1 VSSCGDFLAATALVL
16 ELQQRGAG
24 GFAVA
29 AVLIAAAA
37 PPVLLVRWTGRLAD
51 RVDSRLLLVTTGLA
65 QAAACVALA
74 FASGPVEI
82 IALVSVLAAGLA
94 VTQPCLSALL
104 PSMVPADDLP
114 KAMALS
120 QTAGSLGLMLAP
132 ALGGLLMGR
141 FGLRLPLLADAGSY
155 LAIAAAGRLIR
166 TRRGVTSRPV
176 QRTRG
181 EADREV
187 RDEDR
192 GEAAARTRGAGNET
206 GSRTP
211 GGWGVRRDPL
221 VRAAVVL
228 VGAVVAAASLVN
240 VAEVFFI
247 RATLH
252 STASAYGLMDSVWV
266 SASVAGGWWVARR
279 RPSEARVARLLLAS
293 LTLTCLGVALMATVP
308 AVGWLAP
315 VSVLGGLGNGG
326 VNVAAAV
333 LLGRRVPAA
342 MRGRA
347 FAVFGA
353 VANGANVA
361 GLLLG
366 GVLLAV
372 VPVRAIIAAA
382 GLGGLAATAAF
393 ALPVLRATARER
405 AVARK
410 PDRANEPDQPPGRPP
425 EVDDRT
431 DGTGQVSAAPARRGR
446 QSRAAVT
453 MTGCRCEPSISTCI
467 CPPPTGW
474 TSAWRATS
482 RRPRPTSGRRCSGSR
497 WRNWP
502 PATATCGSRRSCWPG
517 TPRRPR
523 AGPGSPTRP
532 WPRPSTSTRTP
543 SPGWVRW
550 TRARARRPW
559 PR

>member
-1 VSSCGDFLAATALVL
+1 MSFTSQVRQSSWTDVYLASGARAVSSCGDFLAATALVL

-37 PPVLLVRWTGRLAD
+37 PPVLLVRWTGQLAD
-51 RVDSRLLLVTTGLA
+51 RADSRLLLVATGLA

-74 FASGPVEI
+74 FASGPAEI
-82 IALVSVLAAGLA
+82 IALVAVLAAGLA

-132 ALGGLLMGR
+132 ALGGLLVGR
-141 FGLRLPLLADAGSY
+141 FGLRVPLLADAGSY

-166 TRRGVTSRPV
+166 TRRGVPPRPA
-176 QRTRG
+176 QRTGG
-181 EADREV
+181 EAGPRP
-187 RDEDR
+187 R
-192 GEAAARTRGAGNET
+192 
-206 GSRTP
+206 

-228 VGAVVAAASLVN
+228 VGAVVVAASLVN

-252 STASAYGLMDSVWV
+252 STASAYGLMESVWV
-266 SASVAGGWWVARR
+266 SASIAGGWWVAHR
-279 RPSEARVARLLLAS
+279 RPSEPGVARLLLGS
-293 LTLTCLGVALMATVP
+293 LALTCLGVALMATVP

-372 VPVRAIIAAA
+372 VPVRAAIAAA

-393 ALPVLRATARER
+393 ALPVLRAIAREQ
-405 AVARK
+405 AAARE
-410 PDRANEPDQPPGRPP
+410 PAGPREVDNRANGTRRVSPGPHAGAAGAGRPL
-425 EVDDRT
+425 R
-431 DGTGQVSAAPARRGR
+431 
-446 QSRAAVT
+446 
-453 MTGCRCEPSISTCI
+453 
-467 CPPPTGW
+467 
-474 TSAWRATS
+474 
-482 RRPRPTSGRRCSGSR
+482 
-497 WRNWP
+497 
-502 PATATCGSRRSCWPG
+502 
-517 TPRRPR
+517 
-523 AGPGSPTRP
+523 
-532 WPRPSTSTRTP
+532 
-543 SPGWVRW
+543 
-550 TRARARRPW
+550 
-559 PR
+559 

>member
-1 VSSCGDFLAATALVL
+1 MRQSSWTDVYLASGARAVSSCGDFLAATALVL
-16 ELQQRGAG
+16 GLQQRGAG

-51 RVDSRLLLVTTGLA
+51 RADSRLLLVATGLA

-82 IALVSVLAAGLA
+82 IALVAVLAAGLA

-141 FGLRLPLLADAGSY
+141 FGLRVPLLADAGSY

-166 TRRGVTSRPV
+166 TRRGVAPRPV
-176 QRTRG
+176 SRTRSEADQGAWDQARSEAGPRARDVAQG
-181 EADREV
+181 EAGPR
-187 RDEDR
+187 
-192 GEAAARTRGAGNET
+192 
-206 GSRTP
+206 

-252 STASAYGLMDSVWV
+252 STASAYGLMESVWV
-266 SASVAGGWWVARR
+266 SASIAGGWWVARH
-279 RPSEARVARLLLAS
+279 RPSEPDVARLLLGS

-308 AVGWLAP
+308 AVGWLVP

-372 VPVRAIIAAA
+372 VPVRATIAAA

-393 ALPVLRATARER
+393 ALPVLRASARER
-405 AVARK
+405 ATARE
-410 PDRANEPDQPPGRPP
+410 PATAREADRASEPDQASEPDRQPGRSRGVA
-425 EVDDRT
+425 ERT
-431 DGTGQVSAAPARRGR
+431 DVTGQVSADRHAGAVGAGR
-446 QSRAAVT
+446 PLR
-453 MTGCRCEPSISTCI
+453 
-467 CPPPTGW
+467 
-474 TSAWRATS
+474 
-482 RRPRPTSGRRCSGSR
+482 
-497 WRNWP
+497 
-502 PATATCGSRRSCWPG
+502 
-517 TPRRPR
+517 
-523 AGPGSPTRP
+523 
-532 WPRPSTSTRTP
+532 
-543 SPGWVRW
+543 
-550 TRARARRPW
+550 
-559 PR
+559 

>member
-1 VSSCGDFLAATALVL
+1 MKDILRSMSFTSRVRQSSWTDVCLASGARAVSSCGDFLAATALVL

-37 PPVLLVRWTGRLAD
+37 PPVLLVRWTGRLVD
-51 RVDSRLLLVTTGLA
+51 RADSRLLLVATGLA
-65 QAAACVALA
+65 QAAVCVALA

-82 IALVSVLAAGLA
+82 IALVAVLAAGLA
-94 VTQPCLSALL
+94 VTQPCVSALL

-120 QTAGSLGLMLAP
+120 QTAGSLGMMLAP
-132 ALGGLLMGR
+132 ALGGLLVGQ
-141 FGLRLPLLADAGSY
+141 FGLRVPLLADAGSY

-166 TRRGVTSRPV
+166 TRRGVTPRPP
-176 QRTRG
+176 
-181 EADREV
+181 AP
-187 RDEDR
+187 
-192 GEAAARTRGAGNET
+192 ARSDVNVTT
-206 GSRTP
+206 GSLEQHRRRTDAP
-211 GGWGVRRDPL
+211 QGGWTVRRDPL
-221 VRAAVVL
+221 VRAAVIL

-252 STASAYGLMDSVWV
+252 STPSTYGLMESVWV
-266 SASVAGGWWVARR
+266 TASVAGGWWVARR
-279 RPSEARVARLLLAS
+279 RPSDPGLAVLLLGS
-293 LTLTCLGVALMATVP
+293 LAVTCLGVALMATVP

-353 VANGANVA
+353 VANGANVT

-372 VPVRAIIAAA
+372 VPVRAAIAAA

-393 ALPVLRATARER
+393 ALPVLRAIAREQ
-405 AVARK
+405 AAARK
-410 PDRANEPDQPPGRPP
+410 PDRAAEPEQVSELDQAGELDQASEPDRQRGGPP
-425 EVDDRT
+425 EVDNGT
-431 DGTGQVSAAPARRGR
+431 DGTRHVSAGR
-446 QSRAAVT
+446 
-453 MTGCRCEPSISTCI
+453 
-467 CPPPTGW
+467 
-474 TSAWRATS
+474 
-482 RRPRPTSGRRCSGSR
+482 
-497 WRNWP
+497 
-502 PATATCGSRRSCWPG
+502 
-517 TPRRPR
+517 
-523 AGPGSPTRP
+523 
-532 WPRPSTSTRTP
+532 
-543 SPGWVRW
+543 
-550 TRARARRPW
+550 RARAAGAGRPL
-559 PR
+559 R

>member
-1 VSSCGDFLAATALVL
+1 MYLASGARAVSSCGDFLAATALVL

-51 RVDSRLLLVTTGLA
+51 RADSRLLLVATGLA
-65 QAAACVALA
+65 QAAVCVALA
-74 FASGPVEI
+74 FASRPAEI
-82 IALVSVLAAGLA
+82 IALVAVLAAGLA

-120 QTAGSLGLMLAP
+120 QTAGYLGMMLAP

-141 FGLRLPLLADAGSY
+141 FGLRVPLLADAGSY

-166 TRRGVTSRPV
+166 TRRGVTNRSVKPAPDRMAVTTRAPE
-176 QRTRG
+176 QRDWAS
-181 EADREV
+181 EAVPE
-187 RDEDR
+187 E
-192 GEAAARTRGAGNET
+192 GGAARPEGDMGGDGASRAERNIGGEGAGREARNEA
-206 GSRTP
+206 RNQATP
-211 GGWGVRRDPL
+211 GARDGWAVRRDPL

-247 RATLH
+247 RDTLH
-252 STASAYGLMDSVWV
+252 STASVYGLMESVWV

-279 RPSEARVARLLLAS
+279 RPSDAGVARLLLGS
-293 LTLTCLGVALMATVP
+293 LALTCLGVALMATVP

-333 LLGRRVPAA
+333 LLGRRVPPA

-353 VANGANVA
+353 VASGANVA

-366 GVLLAV
+366 GVLIDV
-372 VPVRAIIAAA
+372 VPVRAAIAAA

-393 ALPVLRATARER
+393 GLPVLRAIAGERVTARN
-405 AVARK
+405 
-410 PDRANEPDQPPGRPP
+410 PDRASERDQASGRDQAS
-425 EVDDRT
+425 EHDQGSRAGQGELDNRIN
-431 DGTGQVSAAPARRGR
+431 GTGQVSPD
-446 QSRAAVT
+446 Q
-453 MTGCRCEPSISTCI
+453 
-467 CPPPTGW
+467 
-474 TSAWRATS
+474 
-482 RRPRPTSGRRCSGSR
+482 
-497 WRNWP
+497 
-502 PATATCGSRRSCWPG
+502 
-517 TPRRPR
+517 R
-523 AGPGSPTRP
+523 AGAAKPGRP
-532 WPRPSTSTRTP
+532 LR
-543 SPGWVRW
+543 
-550 TRARARRPW
+550 
-559 PR
+559 

>member
-1 VSSCGDFLAATALVL
+1 MRQSSWTDVYLASGARAVSSCGDFLAATALVL
-16 ELQQRGAG
+16 GLQQRGAG

-37 PPVLLVRWTGRLAD
+37 PAVLLVRWTGRLAD
-51 RVDSRLLLVTTGLA
+51 RVDSRLLLVATGLV
-65 QAAACVALA
+65 QAAVCVALA

-82 IALVSVLAAGLA
+82 IALVAVLAAGLA

-120 QTAGSLGLMLAP
+120 QTAGSFGLMIAP

-141 FGLRLPLLADAGSY
+141 FGLRVPLLADAGSY

-166 TRRGVTSRPV
+166 TRRGVTPRPV
-176 QRTRG
+176 QHTWS
-181 EADREV
+181 
-187 RDEDR
+187 
-192 GEAAARTRGAGNET
+192 GAGRGTRDGAQSEA
-206 GSRTP
+206 GPRAR

-221 VRAAVVL
+221 VWSAVVL
-228 VGAVVAAASLVN
+228 VGAVVAAASLLN

-252 STASAYGLMDSVWV
+252 STASAYGLMECVWV
-266 SASVAGGWWVARR
+266 SASVAGGWWVAHR
-279 RPSEARVARLLLAS
+279 RPSEAGVARLLLGS

-315 VSVLGGLGNGG
+315 VSVLGGVGNGG

-353 VANGANVA
+353 VANGANVS

-393 ALPVLRATARER
+393 ALPVLRATAGLQVAARE
-405 AVARK
+405 
-410 PDRANEPDQPPGRPP
+410 PDRAAEPDQIREPDGAGEPDRRPGRPRGA
-425 EVDDRT
+425 EDGT
-431 DGTGQVSAAPARRGR
+431 DGTGQVSADRH
-446 QSRAAVT
+446 
-453 MTGCRCEPSISTCI
+453 
-467 CPPPTGW
+467 
-474 TSAWRATS
+474 
-482 RRPRPTSGRRCSGSR
+482 
-497 WRNWP
+497 
-502 PATATCGSRRSCWPG
+502 ATAAGAG
-517 TPRRPR
+517 RPLR
-523 AGPGSPTRP
+523 
-532 WPRPSTSTRTP
+532 
-543 SPGWVRW
+543 
-550 TRARARRPW
+550 
-559 PR
+559 

>member
-1 VSSCGDFLAATALVL
+1 MSFIPQVRRSPWTDVYLASGARAVSSCGDFLAATALVL
-16 ELQQRGAG
+16 GLQQRGAG

-37 PPVLLVRWTGRLAD
+37 PAVLLVRWTGRLAD
-51 RVDSRLLLVTTGLA
+51 RVDSRLLLVATGLV
-65 QAAACVALA
+65 QAAVCVALA

-82 IALVSVLAAGLA
+82 IALVAVLAAGLA

-120 QTAGSLGLMLAP
+120 QTAGSFGLMLAP

-141 FGLRLPLLADAGSY
+141 FGLRVPLLADAGSY

-166 TRRGVTSRPV
+166 TRRPV
-176 QRTRG
+176 QRTQS
-181 EADREV
+181 EAGPR
-187 RDEDR
+187 
-192 GEAAARTRGAGNET
+192 AR
-206 GSRTP
+206 

-221 VRAAVVL
+221 VWSAVVL
-228 VGAVVAAASLVN
+228 VGAVVAAASLLN

-252 STASAYGLMDSVWV
+252 STASTYGLMESVWV
-266 SASVAGGWWVARR
+266 SASVAGGWWVAHR
-279 RPSEARVARLLLAS
+279 RPSEAGVARLLLGS

-315 VSVLGGLGNGG
+315 VSVLGGVGNGG

-333 LLGRRVPAA
+333 LLARRVPAA

-393 ALPVLRATARER
+393 ALPVLRATAREQ
-405 AVARK
+405 AGAR
-410 PDRANEPDQPPGRPP
+410 EPDQASGPDGASGPDPQPGRPRGI
-425 EVDDRT
+425 DNRRDR
-431 DGTGQVSAAPARRGR
+431 TGQVSADRHAEAAGAGR
-446 QSRAAVT
+446 PLR
-453 MTGCRCEPSISTCI
+453 
-467 CPPPTGW
+467 
-474 TSAWRATS
+474 
-482 RRPRPTSGRRCSGSR
+482 
-497 WRNWP
+497 
-502 PATATCGSRRSCWPG
+502 
-517 TPRRPR
+517 
-523 AGPGSPTRP
+523 
-532 WPRPSTSTRTP
+532 
-543 SPGWVRW
+543 
-550 TRARARRPW
+550 
-559 PR
+559 

>member
-1 VSSCGDFLAATALVL
+1 MRQSSWTDVYLASGARAVSSCGDFLAATALVL
-16 ELQQRGAG
+16 GLQQRGAG

-37 PPVLLVRWTGRLAD
+37 PAVLLVRWTGRLAD
-51 RVDSRLLLVTTGLA
+51 RADSRLLLVATGLA
-65 QAAACVALA
+65 QAAVCVALA

-82 IALVSVLAAGLA
+82 IALVAVLAAGLA

-120 QTAGSLGLMLAP
+120 QTAGSFGLMLAP

-141 FGLRLPLLADAGSY
+141 FGLRVPLLADAGSY

-166 TRRGVTSRPV
+166 TRRGVTLV
-176 QRTRG
+176 QHTRSDTG
-181 EADREV
+181 RGARDRARNEPNPQA
-187 RDEDR
+187 RD
-192 GEAAARTRGAGNET
+192 AARNE
-206 GSRTP
+206 P
-211 GGWGVRRDPL
+211 NPQAQGGWTVRRDPL
-221 VRAAVVL
+221 VWSAVVL
-228 VGAVVAAASLVN
+228 VGAVVAAASLLN

-252 STASAYGLMDSVWV
+252 STASAYGLMECVWV
-266 SASVAGGWWVARR
+266 SASVAGGWWVAHR
-279 RPSEARVARLLLAS
+279 RPSEAGVARLLLGS

-308 AVGWLAP
+308 AAGWLAP
-315 VSVLGGLGNGG
+315 VSVLGGVGNGG

-353 VANGANVA
+353 VANGANVS

-393 ALPVLRATARER
+393 ALPVLRATAGLQVAARE
-405 AVARK
+405 
-410 PDRANEPDQPPGRPP
+410 PDRAAEPDQIREPDGAGEPDRRPGRPRGA
-425 EVDDRT
+425 EDGT
-431 DGTGQVSAAPARRGR
+431 DGTGQVSADRH
-446 QSRAAVT
+446 
-453 MTGCRCEPSISTCI
+453 
-467 CPPPTGW
+467 
-474 TSAWRATS
+474 
-482 RRPRPTSGRRCSGSR
+482 
-497 WRNWP
+497 
-502 PATATCGSRRSCWPG
+502 ATAAGAG
-517 TPRRPR
+517 RPLR
-523 AGPGSPTRP
+523 
-532 WPRPSTSTRTP
+532 
-543 SPGWVRW
+543 
-550 TRARARRPW
+550 
-559 PR
+559 

>member
-1 VSSCGDFLAATALVL
+1 MKNILRSMSFIPRLRQSSWTDVYLASGARAVSSCGDFLAATALVL

-37 PPVLLVRWTGRLAD
+37 PPVLLVRWTGRLID
-51 RVDSRLLLVTTGLA
+51 RADSRLLLVATGLA

-74 FASGPVEI
+74 FASGAAEI
-82 IALVSVLAAGLA
+82 IALVAVLAAGLA

-120 QTAGSLGLMLAP
+120 QTAGSLGMMLAP
-132 ALGGLLMGR
+132 ALGGLLVGR
-141 FGLRLPLLADAGSY
+141 FGLRVPLLADAGSY

-166 TRRGVTSRPV
+166 TRRGVSPRPV
-176 QRTRG
+176 QRSRS
-181 EADREV
+181 EARPRA
-187 RDEDR
+187 RD
-192 GEAAARTRGAGNET
+192 GAGSKA
-206 GSRTP
+206 GSRARD
-211 GGWGVRRDPL
+211 GWRVRKDPL

-266 SASVAGGWWVARR
+266 CAAIAGGWWVAHR
-279 RPSEARVARLLLAS
+279 RPSEAGVARLLLGS
-293 LTLTCLGVALMATVP
+293 LALTCLGVALMATVP

-366 GVLLAV
+366 GALLAV
-372 VPVRAIIAAA
+372 VPVRAAIAAA

-393 ALPVLRATARER
+393 ALPVLRAIAREQ
-405 AVARK
+405 AAAR
-410 PDRANEPDQPPGRPP
+410 EPDQAAEPRLAGAGRPL
-425 EVDDRT
+425 R
-431 DGTGQVSAAPARRGR
+431 
-446 QSRAAVT
+446 
-453 MTGCRCEPSISTCI
+453 
-467 CPPPTGW
+467 
-474 TSAWRATS
+474 
-482 RRPRPTSGRRCSGSR
+482 
-497 WRNWP
+497 
-502 PATATCGSRRSCWPG
+502 
-517 TPRRPR
+517 
-523 AGPGSPTRP
+523 
-532 WPRPSTSTRTP
+532 
-543 SPGWVRW
+543 
-550 TRARARRPW
+550 
-559 PR
+559 

>member
-1 VSSCGDFLAATALVL
+1 VYLASGARAVSSCGDFLAATALVL
-16 ELQQRGAG
+16 GLQQRGAG

-51 RVDSRLLLVTTGLA
+51 RADSRLLLVATGLA

-74 FASGPVEI
+74 FASGPAEI
-82 IALVSVLAAGLA
+82 ITLVAVLAAGLA

-120 QTAGSLGLMLAP
+120 QTAGSLGMMLAP

-141 FGLRLPLLADAGSY
+141 FGVRVPLLADAGSY
-155 LAIAAAGRLIR
+155 LAIAVAGRLIR
-166 TRRGVTSRPV
+166 TRRGLTPRVG
-176 QRTRG
+176 RTQDG
-181 EADREV
+181 D
-187 RDEDR
+187 
-192 GEAAARTRGAGNET
+192 AGR
-206 GSRTP
+206 S
-211 GGWGVRRDPL
+211 GWGVRRDPL
-221 VRAAVVL
+221 VRAAVGL

-240 VAEVFFI
+240 VAEVFFV

-252 STASAYGLMDSVWV
+252 STAGVYGLMDSLWI

-279 RPSEARVARLLLAS
+279 RPSDPGLAVLLLGS
-293 LTLTCLGVALMATVP
+293 LALTCLGVALMATVP

-333 LLGRRVPAA
+333 LLGRRVPPA

-372 VPVRAIIAAA
+372 VPVRAAIAAA
-382 GLGGLAATAAF
+382 GLGGLVATAAF
-393 ALPVLRATARER
+393 AVPVLRATARER
-405 AVARK
+405 ATAHK
-410 PDRANEPDQPPGRPP
+410 PDRAGEPGRAGERGRRSRADQRDLDIRTNGTGRVSTPRRGGTAEPGRPL
-425 EVDDRT
+425 R
-431 DGTGQVSAAPARRGR
+431 
-446 QSRAAVT
+446 
-453 MTGCRCEPSISTCI
+453 
-467 CPPPTGW
+467 
-474 TSAWRATS
+474 
-482 RRPRPTSGRRCSGSR
+482 
-497 WRNWP
+497 
-502 PATATCGSRRSCWPG
+502 
-517 TPRRPR
+517 
-523 AGPGSPTRP
+523 
-532 WPRPSTSTRTP
+532 
-543 SPGWVRW
+543 
-550 TRARARRPW
+550 
-559 PR
+559 

>member
-1 VSSCGDFLAATALVL
+1 MSFISRLRQSSWTDVYLASGARAVSSCGDFLAATALVL

-37 PPVLLVRWTGRLAD
+37 PPVLLVRWTGRLVD
-51 RVDSRLLLVTTGLA
+51 RADSRLLLVATGLA

-74 FASGPVEI
+74 FASGPAEI
-82 IALVSVLAAGLA
+82 IALVAVLAAGLA
-94 VTQPCLSALL
+94 VTQPCVSALL

-132 ALGGLLMGR
+132 ALGGLLVGR
-141 FGLRLPLLADAGSY
+141 FGLRVPLLADAGSY

-166 TRRGVTSRPV
+166 TRRGATPRPV
-176 QRTRG
+176 QRTRS
-181 EADREV
+181 EARPQTRDRAQSQAGLRA
-187 RDEDR
+187 RD
-192 GEAAARTRGAGNET
+192 
-206 GSRTP
+206 
-211 GGWGVRRDPL
+211 GWRVHRDPL

-247 RATLH
+247 RSTLH

-266 SASVAGGWWVARR
+266 SAAVAGGWWVARR
-279 RPSEARVARLLLAS
+279 RPSDPGVARLLLGS
-293 LTLTCLGVALMATVP
+293 LALTCLGVALMATVP
-308 AVGWLAP
+308 AVGWLVP

-366 GVLLAV
+366 GLLLAV
-372 VPVRAIIAAA
+372 VPVRAAIAAA

-393 ALPVLRATARER
+393 ALPVLRAIAREQ
-405 AVARK
+405 AAARE
-410 PDRANEPDQPPGRPP
+410 PDRAAEPGLAGAGRPL
-425 EVDDRT
+425 R
-431 DGTGQVSAAPARRGR
+431 
-446 QSRAAVT
+446 
-453 MTGCRCEPSISTCI
+453 
-467 CPPPTGW
+467 
-474 TSAWRATS
+474 
-482 RRPRPTSGRRCSGSR
+482 
-497 WRNWP
+497 
-502 PATATCGSRRSCWPG
+502 
-517 TPRRPR
+517 
-523 AGPGSPTRP
+523 
-532 WPRPSTSTRTP
+532 
-543 SPGWVRW
+543 
-550 TRARARRPW
+550 
-559 PR
+559 

>member
-1 VSSCGDFLAATALVL
+1 MSFISIRRVIGRPGNRWGDVYLASGARAVSSCGDFLAATALVL

-51 RVDSRLLLVTTGLA
+51 RADSRLLLVATGLG
-65 QAAACVALA
+65 QAAVCVALA
-74 FASGPVEI
+74 FVSGAAGI
-82 IALVSVLAAGLA
+82 IALVAVLAAGLA

-141 FGLRLPLLADAGSY
+141 FGLRVPLLADAGSY
-155 LAIAAAGRLIR
+155 LAIATAGRLIR
-166 TRRGVTSRPV
+166 TRRGVTPRPV
-176 QRTRG
+176 RHARS
-181 EADREV
+181 EA
-187 RDEDR
+187 
-192 GEAAARTRGAGNET
+192 GRGARDGTRSE
-206 GSRTP
+206 P
-211 GGWGVRRDPL
+211 GPEAPGKTRSEPDPRARDGWGVRRDPL

-247 RATLH
+247 RSTLH

-266 SASVAGGWWVARR
+266 SACVAGGWWVARR
-279 RPSEARVARLLLAS
+279 RPSDPGVARLLLGS
-293 LTLTCLGVALMATVP
+293 LSLTCLGVALMATVP

-372 VPVRAIIAAA
+372 VPVRAAIAAA

-393 ALPVLRATARER
+393 AWPVLRAIAREQATARE
-405 AVARK
+405 
-410 PDRANEPDQPPGRPP
+410 PDRAAEPGRLS
-425 EVDDRT
+425 E
-431 DGTGQVSAAPARRGR
+431 
-446 QSRAAVT
+446 AVA
-453 MTGCRCEPSISTCI
+453 GAE
-467 CPPPTGW
+467 
-474 TSAWRATS
+474 
-482 RRPRPTSGRRCSGSR
+482 RPLR
-497 WRNWP
+497 
-502 PATATCGSRRSCWPG
+502 
-517 TPRRPR
+517 
-523 AGPGSPTRP
+523 
-532 WPRPSTSTRTP
+532 
-543 SPGWVRW
+543 
-550 TRARARRPW
+550 
-559 PR
+559 